1 MLAWLDRVSAWLAA
15 IAGASLLVLAI
26 LVCFDVI
33 ARRFF
38 GFSLQGSDELGGYV
52 LALVGAMGF
61 AYVLSQR
68 AFTRIDLALVRFP
81 SRIRAALNAVAYA
94 SLAGF
99 ALFMAWYAFREFQET
114 LMFETISTTPLQ
126 TPLWIPQSL
135 WLAGIGLFAFAATVH
150 ATRAVVLLVRDP
162 DAIEAS
168 YGTRGLETEL
178 REFQNER
185 AASRADRAPR

>member
-1 MLAWLDRVSAWLAA
+1 VLAWLDRISAWLAG
-15 IAGASLLVLAI
+15 IAGAALVLLAI
-26 LVCFDVI
+26 FVCVDIV

-61 AYVLSQR
+61 AYVLAER

-81 SRIRAALNAVAYA
+81 LRLRAALNALAYV

-99 ALFMAWYAFREFQET
+99 ALFMAWFALGEFRETLLFQ
-114 LMFETISTTPLQ
+114 TISTTPLQ

-135 WLAGIGLFAFAATVH
+135 WLAGIGLFAFAAVVH
-150 ATRAVVLLVRDP
+150 AVRAVVLSVHDP
-162 DAIEAS
+162 QALEAA
-168 YGTRGLETEL
+168 YGTRGVTEELEA
-178 REFQNER
+178 FQDER
-185 AASRADRAPR
+185 TAAADRAGR